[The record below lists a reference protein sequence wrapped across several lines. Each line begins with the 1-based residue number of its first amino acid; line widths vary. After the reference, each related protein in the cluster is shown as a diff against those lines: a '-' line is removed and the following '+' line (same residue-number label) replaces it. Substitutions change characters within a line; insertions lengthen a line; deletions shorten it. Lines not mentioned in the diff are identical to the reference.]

1 MVICVNKC
9 IFCAIAKGEAAAEVL
24 YRDDSVMAFRDR
36 YPQAPDHLLIIPLRH
51 VSSASEM
58 DDPELWG
65 KIMSLAVRLGHDL
78 GLERQG
84 YRLIVNNGV
93 QACQTIPHLHVHLM
107 SGRQFGWPPG

>member
-1 MVICVNKC
+1 VDTC
-9 IFCAIAKGEAAAEVL
+9 IFCAIAKGEAPAEIL
-24 YRDDSVMAFRDR
+24 YRDDSVMAFRDKF
-36 YPQAPDHLLIIPLRH
+36 PQAPDHILVAPLRH
-51 VSSASEM
+51 ISSAAEV

-84 YRLIVNNGV
+84 YRLIINNGV

-107 SGRQFGWPPG
+107 SGRQFCWPPG